1 MSRRSTVTEKPWV
14 SRIPNI
20 QLRQR
25 TTLYQYIPQS
35 LRIALHWQWLRNTP
49 LNTRLTQ
56 PGDNQRRLPLHRC
69 PANREELGDCVIG
82 TICLLNKIYRHSP
95 PGAKRA
101 QHPEVAGSFH
111 AHGYSAS
118 KTVARCTRIRC
129 RRRATV
135 VCEHAASDCTSDGQR
150 EETNAENN
158 ISCCCSE
165 RTRPCEN
172 TEYDEPRCEFRKMR
186 MHFVCFQ
193 STGRLSF
200 LVSSLL
206 VIQILLRNAKLTTK
220 AYRIP
225 ILIQKLPHMVLI
237 TVTNVSLALNPYSP
251 AMNCASPPN
260 SPTNGKKMVGD
271 SGPPHQLAMYDEVI
285 HVEPAKPARPR
296 AAGGAMGWRKIWMPG
311 VCWSV
316 LSSFSDW

>member
-1 MSRRSTVTEKPWV
+1 MNRRSTVTENPWV

-25 TTLYQYIPQS
+25 TALFQYISQS
-35 LRIALHWQWLRNTP
+35 FRIALHWQWLRNTP

-56 PGDNQRRLPLHRC
+56 PGNNQRRRPLHRC

-95 PGAKRA
+95 PGTKRA

-111 AHGYSAS
+111 AHSYSAS
-118 KTVARCTRIRC
+118 KTVARCTRICC

-150 EETNAENN
+150 EETNAKNN
-158 ISCCCSE
+158 ISCCSSE

-172 TEYDEPRCEFRKMR
+172 TEYHEPRRKFRKMR

-193 STGRLSF
+193 STSRLSF
-200 LVSSLL
+200 VVSSLL
-206 VIQILLRNAKLTTK
+206 VIHILLSTGNT
-220 AYRIP
+220 
-225 ILIQKLPHMVLI
+225 
-237 TVTNVSLALNPYSP
+237 
-251 AMNCASPPN
+251 
-260 SPTNGKKMVGD
+260 
-271 SGPPHQLAMYDEVI
+271 YDKSI
-285 HVEPAKPARPR
+285 
-296 AAGGAMGWRKIWMPG
+296 
-311 VCWSV
+311 
-316 LSSFSDW
+316 